1 MKELSVNQRAS
12 AEGGATKLIYI
23 PSDAEFD
30 RMPFA
35 SDANKAE
42 YKKFIKEGKYLSK
55 NRGEYSVRGG
65 VVAPMIHRF
74 NFKISQD
81 INFNTAGARSRH
93 SSSVLISR
101 M

>member
-42 YKKFIKEGKYLSK
+42 YKKFIKEDKY
-55 NRGEYSVRGG
+55 
-65 VVAPMIHRF
+65 
-74 NFKISQD
+74 
-81 INFNTAGARSRH
+81 
-93 SSSVLISR
+93 ISR
-101 M
+101 RTGESIP